1 MEGECLMNDFK
12 VMNDVYDVYDVYIGV
27 YAPTKTKELPNFL
40 SSDLSKNQHKNT
52 PIYPQVNVINVI
64 NVIKKRTRLF
74 ASLINL
80 CPDFYVWTENSNE
93 KWQPVQN
100 YNFDDLANNIKLHRE
115 ILPQEVVFDI
125 DGDGWNDVKIL
136 ATQLLQRLERL
147 NIPYLLYSSGGKG
160 LHIHVFVDD
169 SQIVKI
175 SNTIIDKCLF
185 LYLKQQSKTQ
195 ITVKDLAQATSK
207 LFKAGMLF
215 LFEDL
220 NQNNAHI
227 DTNKFLQDRC
237 LIRAE
242 GSINLKTL
250 GYKTLLDNIP
260 EQRII
265 IRDRNEIKLPDDI
278 PLWKPE
284 PSIFD
289 KIILAGF
296 KKLSNNQS
304 ITTNIKVKPKRKT
317 KQISRAY
324 SYVENFMRITI
335 PDGRHRAVD
344 LIILPYLLN
353 ILHYDLDTAV
363 SVTYDWVQKCNE
375 LKPTTVNHTYIINKA
390 RYVLNKRLLPL
401 SKARALELLMEV
413 HPAAIQQI
421 PELAAMKD
429 TSVKALGG

>member
-1 MEGECLMNDFK
+1 MNNFK
-12 VMNDVYDVYDVYIGV
+12 VMNDDDDDDDDTIGV
-27 YAPTKTKELPNFL
+27 YSPAQSKKIGDFL
-40 SSDLSKNQHKNT
+40 SSDFKKDSHKNT
-52 PIYPQVNVINVI
+52 PIDPQSIVTIVIIVTE
-64 NVIKKRTRLF
+64 KRTRLF
-74 ASLINL
+74 ATLINL
-80 CPDFYVWTENSNE
+80 YPDFYVWTENSSE
-93 KWQPVQN
+93 KWKPVQS
-100 YNFDDLANNIKLHRE
+100 YSLDDLANNIKLHRE

-125 DGDGWNDVKIL
+125 DGDNWDDVKTL
-136 ATQLLQRLERL
+136 ATKLLQRFEKL

-160 LHIHVFVDD
+160 LHVHVFVDD
-169 SQIVKI
+169 SQITKI
-175 SNTIIDKCLF
+175 SNNIIDKCLF
-185 LYLKQQSKTQ
+185 LYLKQQGKTQ

-207 LFKAGMLF
+207 LFKAGILF

-250 GYKTLLDNIP
+250 GYKTLLNSIP

-265 IRDRNEIKLPDDI
+265 VRDRNKIKLPDDI

-304 ITTNIKVKPKRKT
+304 ITINKVKPKRKT
-317 KQISRAY
+317 KQVLRAY
-324 SYVENFMRITI
+324 SYIPRLLNMAI

-353 ILHYDLDTAV
+353 VLHYDTDTAV
-363 SVTYDWVQKCNE
+363 SITHDWVQKCNE
-375 LKPTTVNHTYIINKA
+375 LKPTTVNRAYIINKA
-390 RYVLNKRLLPL
+390 RYVLNKKLLPL
-401 SKARALELLMEV
+401 SKAKALELLNEV
-413 HPAAIQQI
+413 YPAAIQQF
-421 PELAAMKD
+421 PEFNAMKD
-429 TSVKALGG
+429 TSVKASGG